1 MLAALAVSV
10 LTHAKATEPPP
21 VEVKQ
26 LDYKSITKANDWIGL
41 HLPDAIP
48 RDSVARIILTQLKPF
63 GDLSTADNELTD
75 QQARDIA
82 SRLIRTL
89 FSETGAIQK
98 WGRLAEE
105 GEMAELVIV
114 TKSGEIFFVDVLR
127 KTGEENANAF
137 IIRGTGFS
145 VRLPVVGVSEE

>member
-1 MLAALAVSV
+1 
-10 LTHAKATEPPP
+10 
-21 VEVKQ
+21 
-26 LDYKSITKANDWIGL
+26 
-41 HLPDAIP
+41 
-48 RDSVARIILTQLKPF
+48 
-63 GDLSTADNELTD
+63 
-75 QQARDIA
+75 
-82 SRLIRTL
+82 RTL